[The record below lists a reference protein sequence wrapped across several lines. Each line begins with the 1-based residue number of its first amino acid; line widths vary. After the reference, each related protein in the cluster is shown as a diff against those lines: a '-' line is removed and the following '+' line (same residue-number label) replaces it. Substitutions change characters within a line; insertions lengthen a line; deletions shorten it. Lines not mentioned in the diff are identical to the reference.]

1 MDKNC
6 PVCFGK
12 GRICKKPSRG
22 DIVEA
27 ARAYFLLT
35 KKSASRRL
43 IDVRVGKL
51 SRRLPVAV
59 LYGLYQAQYWALLP
73 IHTLHLSPSYHG

>member
-35 KKSASRRL
+35 KNLLRRL
-43 IDVRVGKL
+43 IDVRVRKF

-59 LYGLYQAQYWALLP
+59 LYGLYQAQYWPLLP
-73 IHTLHLSPSYHG
+73 IHTPTCI